1 MNLSIQ
7 KKIKFRNFFS
17 GIGINFLVYFFSFS
31 VIPIILISLLG
42 YNISKEIVVNQNW
55 HYLELQNEFIDS
67 RLAEF
72 FHQLEYVIS
81 PDNPQNK
88 AFLGWIE
95 QRIGQPIPENCEEA
109 GNIRFFLSDLQHL
122 NTSFSAIALMNENGK
137 IICSTDS
144 AISNPIQPAIKS
156 LLLQNYL
163 FYTNSTDKNK
173 NKYMAIIKSISVN
186 PSERTGYL
194 VGFINA
200 DKIKNILNSVTGKNQ
215 VSQIYLINSQH
226 RLLLTA
232 GNNTS
237 QNIPH
242 FWPANEIRNHHNFI
256 KRYNGQKVLRR
267 SQDSKL
273 FDWIIIDEAIYQTIM
288 GELIHLRN
296 QATIGIATMLL
307 FLIGLAFYFSQR
319 IVVPLKKLVYA
330 AQDIGEGLLDTPITV
345 DTKDEIGLLAREFNH
360 MRQSLLDSY
369 DNLEKKVK
377 ERSEEL
383 KQAQYQVMQQ
393 EKMASLGLLASGIAH
408 EIGNPL
414 TSISSLTQVLRRRLK
429 DEMNVEYL
437 NTIMKNIDRISR
449 IVREL
454 VDFSRPSSYELKL
467 SDINQIIQSAVGI
480 VRYDKR
486 SKDIGYDLSLDP
498 NLPGTIIVADQ
509 LLQVFVNIL
518 FNAVD
523 AMQGYG
529 NLISVSTK
537 TEDGQ
542 ILISIK
548 DTGCGIP
555 EEYLSKIFEP
565 FYTTKEV
572 GKGTGLGLS
581 VSYGIIRNF
590 DGEILVESEVGKGS
604 TFTIKLPIK
613 KSL

>member
-1 MNLSIQ
+1 MNISIQ
-7 KKIKFRNFFS
+7 KKIKFRSFFS
-17 GIGINFLVYFFSFS
+17 GIGIKFLLYFFSFS

-42 YNISKEIVVNQNW
+42 YNISKQIVVNQNW
-55 HYLELQNEFIDS
+55 HYLELQNEFIDN

-95 QRIGQPIPENCEEA
+95 QRIGQPIPENCEEV

-122 NTSFSAIALMNENGK
+122 NTSFSAIALMNENNK

-144 AISNPIQPAIKS
+144 TISNPIQPAIKS
-156 LLLQNYL
+156 FLLHNYL
-163 FYTNSTDKNK
+163 FYRNPKNGNDDKFL
-173 NKYMAIIKSISVN
+173 AIIKSISKN
-186 PSERTGYL
+186 PSERSGYL
-194 VGFINA
+194 IGFINA
-200 DKIKNILNSVTGKNQ
+200 DKIKNILNSLIGKNR

-232 GNNTS
+232 GNNQY

-242 FWPANEIRNHHNFI
+242 FWPENEIMNHHNFI
-256 KRYNGQKVLRR
+256 KRYDGQKVLRR

-273 FDWIIIDEAIYQTIM
+273 FDWIIIDEAIYQTVM
-288 GELIHLRN
+288 AELIHLRN
-296 QATIGIATMLL
+296 QATIGITALLL

-319 IVVPLKKLVYA
+319 IAVPLKKLVYA
-330 AQDIGEGLLDTPITV
+330 AQDLGEGLLDTPIKV

-360 MRQSLLDSY
+360 MRQNLLDSY
-369 DNLEKKVK
+369 DNLETKVN
-377 ERSEEL
+377 ERSEAL
-383 KQAQYQVMQQ
+383 KQAQYQIMQQ

-486 SKDIGYDLSLDP
+486 SKDIEYDLSLDP

-509 LLQVFVNIL
+509 FLQVFVNIL

-529 NLISVSTK
+529 NQISVSTK
-537 TEDGQ
+537 TEDDE
-542 ILISIK
+542 ILISIQ

-555 EEYLSKIFEP
+555 EKNLNKIFEP

-590 DGEILVESEVGKGS
+590 NGEILVESEVGKGS
-604 TFTIKLPIK
+604 IFTIKLPIK
-613 KSL
+613 KSI

>member
-1 MNLSIQ
+1 
-7 KKIKFRNFFS
+7 
-17 GIGINFLVYFFSFS
+17 
-31 VIPIILISLLG
+31 
-42 YNISKEIVVNQNW
+42 
-55 HYLELQNEFIDS
+55 
-67 RLAEF
+67 
-72 FHQLEYVIS
+72 
-81 PDNPQNK
+81 
-88 AFLGWIE
+88 
-95 QRIGQPIPENCEEA
+95 
-109 GNIRFFLSDLQHL
+109 
-122 NTSFSAIALMNENGK
+122 
-137 IICSTDS
+137 
-144 AISNPIQPAIKS
+144 
-156 LLLQNYL
+156 
-163 FYTNSTDKNK
+163 
-173 NKYMAIIKSISVN
+173 
-186 PSERTGYL
+186 
-194 VGFINA
+194 
-200 DKIKNILNSVTGKNQ
+200 
-215 VSQIYLINSQH
+215 
-226 RLLLTA
+226 
-232 GNNTS
+232 
-237 QNIPH
+237 
-242 FWPANEIRNHHNFI
+242 
-256 KRYNGQKVLRR
+256 
-267 SQDSKL
+267 
-273 FDWIIIDEAIYQTIM
+273 
-288 GELIHLRN
+288 
-296 QATIGIATMLL
+296 
-307 FLIGLAFYFSQR
+307 
-319 IVVPLKKLVYA
+319 
-330 AQDIGEGLLDTPITV
+330 
-345 DTKDEIGLLAREFNH
+345 

>member
-1 MNLSIQ
+1 M
-7 KKIKFRNFFS
+7 
-17 GIGINFLVYFFSFS
+17 
-31 VIPIILISLLG
+31 VI
-42 YNISKEIVVNQNW
+42 NQNW
-55 HYLELQNEFIDS
+55 HYLELQNQFIDS

-72 FHQLEYVIS
+72 FHQLEKAIS
-81 PDNPQNK
+81 PDSPQNK

-109 GNIRFFLSDLQHL
+109 GNIRFFLSDLQDL
-122 NTSFSAIALMNENGK
+122 NTSFSALALMNENGK

-144 AISNPIQPAIKS
+144 AISNPIRPAIKS
-156 LLLQNYL
+156 LVLQNYM
-163 FYTNSTDKNK
+163 FYRSPTNGKDDKF
-173 NKYMAIIKSISVN
+173 MAIIKSISVN
-186 PSERTGYL
+186 PSEKSGYL
-194 VGFINA
+194 VGFINT

-215 VSQIYLINSQH
+215 VSQIYLVNSQH

-232 GNNTS
+232 GNNQS
-237 QNIPH
+237 QNIPY
-242 FWPANEIRNHHNFI
+242 FWPENEITNHQNFI
-256 KRYNGQKVLRR
+256 KRYDGQKVLRR

-288 GELIHLRN
+288 ANLIHLRN
-296 QATIGIATMLL
+296 QATIGITALLL

-330 AQDIGEGLLDTPITV
+330 AQDIGEGLLDTPIKV

-360 MRQSLLDSY
+360 MRQNLLDSY
-369 DNLEKKVK
+369 DNLETKVN
-377 ERSEEL
+377 ERSEAL
-383 KQAQYQVMQQ
+383 KQAQYQIMQQ
-393 EKMASLGLLASGIAH
+393 EKMASLGLLSSGIAH

-486 SKDIGYDLSLDP
+486 SKDIEYDLSLDP

-509 LLQVFVNIL
+509 LLQVFINIL

-529 NLISVSTK
+529 NLISVSTR
-537 TEDGQ
+537 TEDDQ

-555 EEYLSKIFEP
+555 EENLSKIFEP

-590 DGEILVESEVGKGS
+590 NGEILVESEMEKGS
-604 TFTIKLPIK
+604 VFTIKLPIK